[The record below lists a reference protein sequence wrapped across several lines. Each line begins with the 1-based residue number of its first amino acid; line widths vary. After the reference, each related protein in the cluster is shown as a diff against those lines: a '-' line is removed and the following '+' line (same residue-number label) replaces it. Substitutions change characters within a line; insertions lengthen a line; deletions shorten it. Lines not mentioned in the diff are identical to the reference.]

1 MKLNRILITIVM
13 FVFFVTPAFAS
24 YVDNFSKDVKIQ
36 SALTLLEHNGAKEV
50 FDNLELNAVKISF
63 YDLSQISYNYVSHF
77 AINTIDSFGNRH
89 ILINTRYKNASVEEI
104 ACLIAHESCHVMAV
118 ATVEE
123 ETVATRTEAYY
134 WGLLRDKNK
143 TYTQSALLERLN
155 GLVALNEASTDD
167 KDLIEEKITNSS
179 FYIEQLAIVQ

>member
-1 MKLNRILITIVM
+1 MKLNKILITIIM
-13 FVFFVTPAFAS
+13 LVFFVTPAFAS
-24 YVDNFSKDVKIQ
+24 YVDNFSKDTKIQ
-36 SALTLLEHNGAKEV
+36 EALVLLEQAGAKEV
-50 FDNLELNAVKISF
+50 FTNLESNAVKVSF

-89 ILINTRYKNASVEEI
+89 ILINTRYKDASVEEL

-123 ETVATRTEAYY
+123 ETTATRTEARY
-134 WGLLRDKNK
+134 WNLLKDKNK
-143 TYTQSALLERLN
+143 AYEQSALLDRLN
-155 GLVALNEASTDD
+155 GLAELEKASTDK
-167 KDLIEEKITNSS
+167 KDLIEEKISNSA